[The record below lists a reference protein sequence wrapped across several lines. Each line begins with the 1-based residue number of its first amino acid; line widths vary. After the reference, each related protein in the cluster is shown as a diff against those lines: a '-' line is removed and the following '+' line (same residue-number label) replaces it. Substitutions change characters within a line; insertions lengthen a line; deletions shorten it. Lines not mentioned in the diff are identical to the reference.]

1 MISISCKDLSDDDRK
16 NYKLKEEVS
25 YYLISVED
33 NGIGFSQDYSE
44 QIFEIFQRLNNKI
57 NHGGTGIGLALC
69 RTIVNNH
76 GGIIT
81 AKSEEGQG
89 AVFEIIL
96 PAS

>member
-1 MISISCKDLSDDDRK
+1 MGL
-16 NYKLKEEVS
+16 V
-25 YYLISVED
+25 
-33 NGIGFSQDYSE
+33 FPQDYSE

-69 RTIVNNH
+69 RKIVNNH

-89 AVFEIIL
+89 AEFKIIL
-96 PAS
+96 PGS